1 MKADPRLAPVHE
13 VMRRAVAPAG
23 DQRDGL
29 YHWLGYHLGWST
41 PDGRPADERRAKGVR
56 PLVCMLASRAV
67 GGDDTAAVPAAAAIE
82 LTHEFSLIHD
92 DIEDGDRT
100 RRGRA
105 ALWTLTGMPHGINS
119 GDALFGI
126 ARSQLALSPVAPD
139 VLADLYARYDDACIR
154 LAEGQYLDLSFE
166 TADYVTVDD
175 YVDMVSRKT
184 GALLAAAAGL
194 GARAGGASPDVAD
207 GLARYGLA
215 LGVAFQI
222 KDDVLGLWG
231 DPERTG
237 KPVGSDI
244 QRRKK
249 SLPVVAAL
257 AAPELGPRLLDL
269 YSGPDPT
276 PDDARRAAEAME
288 RAGVRESAIAI
299 AEDFGATAKAELESR
314 ASADGPR
321 AELAELVRRVMQRDN

>member
-56 PLVCMLASRAV
+56 PLVCLLASRAV

-207 GLARYGLA
+207 SLTRYGLA

-222 KDDVLGLWG
+222 KDDLFDYG
-231 DPERTG
+231 EQRIG
-237 KPVGSDI
+237 KPTGIDI
-244 QRRKK
+244 KEQKMTLPLIYALNHATEKDRKWLINSVKNHNKDRR
-249 SLPVVAAL
+249 
-257 AAPELGPRLLDL
+257 R
-269 YSGPDPT
+269 
-276 PDDARRAAEAME
+276 
-288 RAGVRESAIAI
+288 VREVIEFVKVS
-299 AEDFGATAKAELESR
+299 GGL
-314 ASADGPR
+314 
-321 AELAELVRRVMQRDN
+321 